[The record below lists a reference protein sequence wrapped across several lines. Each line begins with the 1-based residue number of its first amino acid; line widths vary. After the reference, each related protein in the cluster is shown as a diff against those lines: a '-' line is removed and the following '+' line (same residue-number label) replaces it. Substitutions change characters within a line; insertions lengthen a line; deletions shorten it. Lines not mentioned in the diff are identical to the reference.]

1 MKRSLGSIL
10 LATGAVICVLGAVGL
25 TLGMFVTIP
34 EAVARAVVRAAGFS
48 APFLVGGAFMLAG
61 AAVQRAS
68 RAAANA
74 ATTASAS
81 EPPAALADPAAGA
94 DAAAGVQRDAVHAPR
109 AGSRVP

>member
-10 LATGAVICVLGAVGL
+10 LAAGALICVLGAVGL

-34 EAVARAVVRAAGFS
+34 EAVARVVVRAVGFS

-61 AAVQRAS
+61 AAVQRAN

-74 ATTASAS
+74 STTPAA
-81 EPPAALADPAAGA
+81 PPAALPDPASAAGA
-94 DAAAGVQRDAVHAPR
+94 APGVRRDAVPAPR
-109 AGSRVP
+109 AGSRST